1 MATVLTSPTATLA
14 DLLHE
19 LGDIDP
25 ARVRLHPPP
34 GTATEQDVLA
44 IQTHEDR
51 LYELVEY
58 VLVEKIMG
66 FRESWLASFLIHAL
80 LSFVRPHRLGLVTA
94 PDGMV
99 RLASGLVRMP
109 DVAFISWDRL
119 PGRRMPTEAIPGLAP
134 NLAVEVLSEGNTPGE
149 MARKRREY
157 FAAGVQLVWLVDPRT
172 RTVEVFTAPEQSVL
186 LHTDHT
192 LDGGSVLPGFV
203 LSVHELFAELDS
215 QGDSPS
221 S

>member
-66 FRESWLASFLIHAL
+66 FRESCLAGALIEVL
-80 LSFVRPHRLGLVTA
+80 RGFVRPRNLGLVTGEA
-94 PDGMV
+94 GMM
-99 RLASGLVRMP
+99 RLTSGLVRIP
-109 DVAFISWDRL
+109 DVAFIAWDRL

-192 LDGGSVLPGFV
+192 LDGGAVLPGFV

-215 QGDSPS
+215 QEDSADV
-221 S
+221 